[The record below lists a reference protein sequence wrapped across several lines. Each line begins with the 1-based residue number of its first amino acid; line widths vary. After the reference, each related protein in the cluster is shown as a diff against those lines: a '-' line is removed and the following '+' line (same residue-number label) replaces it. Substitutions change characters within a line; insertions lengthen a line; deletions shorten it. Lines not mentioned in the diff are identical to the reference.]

1 MHRAVW
7 PAMGGYFFDTLVK
20 GAVSAEDQ
28 ARLAKHFDVWVR
40 AQGPLPTI
48 RVGNQPY
55 GVLPVTSLNDW
66 RFSPKDAEG
75 AVTLVTLRLPSD
87 VSCIEQAV
95 ELVTRHCLAGHITTR
110 TIRFRL
116 QVVLSEALANAI
128 LRGNRESLDKWVD
141 VRAELHEDV
150 IRVHVTD
157 EGPGFDPESVPEPIR
172 PEQLDEAGGRGL
184 FLIRKLVDAVQFNE
198 QGNSICMI
206 LRRP

>member
-1 MHRAVW
+1 MTSPLRLCVRRS
-7 PAMGGYFFDTLVK
+7 PA
-20 GAVSAEDQ
+20 
-28 ARLAKHFDVWVR
+28 
-40 AQGPLPTI
+40 P
-48 RVGNQPY
+48 
-55 GVLPVTSLNDW
+55 
-66 RFSPKDAEG
+66 DAEG

-87 VSCIEQAV
+87 VSCIEEAV
-95 ELVTRHCLAGHITTR
+95 ELVTRHCLAGHVATR

-141 VRAELHEDV
+141 IRAELREDV